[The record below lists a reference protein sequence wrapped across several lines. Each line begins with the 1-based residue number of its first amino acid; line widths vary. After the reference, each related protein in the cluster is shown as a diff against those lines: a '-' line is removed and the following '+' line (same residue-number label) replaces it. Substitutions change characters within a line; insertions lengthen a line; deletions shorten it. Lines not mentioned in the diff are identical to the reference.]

1 MTHSRLQRDQVV
13 LALRDR
19 GIPVSTIEADTADTA
34 ANDTVRVSTM
44 HRAKGLEF
52 DRVVVLAKGMLDSTE
67 DDFAQLVYVALT
79 RAKSVAVLL
88 R

>member
-1 MTHSRLQRDQVV
+1 MTHSKIQRDQVE
-13 LALRDR
+13 LALKDR

-52 DRVVVLAKGMLDSTE
+52 DRVVVLAQGMLGGME
-67 DDFAQLVYVALT
+67 NDFAQLVYVAMT
-79 RAKSVAVLL
+79 RAKSVAVLI